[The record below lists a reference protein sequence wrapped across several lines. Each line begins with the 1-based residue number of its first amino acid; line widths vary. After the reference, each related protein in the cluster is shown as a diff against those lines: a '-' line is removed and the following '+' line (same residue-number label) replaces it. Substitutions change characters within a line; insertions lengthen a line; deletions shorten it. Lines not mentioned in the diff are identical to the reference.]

1 MVLLHGQDV
10 VTSINVQIMT
20 PVGSSCSCSSC
31 CACSSSIFSVE
42 VEGRR
47 EIRRTPTTHDPCTMM
62 REGSCCLPVRSKKCR
77 QINNNMFVSLFLLF
91 KPLPPWPTQPSNCI
105 APLILRLLLRH
116 QNFDCCSSHHC
127 QMSNDQLHPT
137 TLRSFQMVS

>member
-1 MVLLHGQDV
+1 MVLLHGQDAVTYYQCSNNDTSWIIMFFIHV
-10 VTSINVQIMT
+10 VLV
-20 PVGSSCSCSSC
+20 PR
-31 CACSSSIFSVE
+31 AFFSVE
-42 VEGRR
+42 VGGKFEERPRPMYNDEGRKL
-47 EIRRTPTTHDPCTMM
+47 
-62 REGSCCLPVRSKKCR
+62 LPARRSKKCR

-105 APLILRLLLRH
+105 ASLILRLLLRH
-116 QNFDCCSSHHC
+116 QNFDCCSSHQC